1 MNEITVVV
9 EDGMVIEI
17 LSSVENSVSVEVL
30 DLDTTDIE
38 IKSLLLDQ
46 LAAERKRKRPIYFSN
61 DYLGGHACL
70 RITTKQLWSVCR
82 N

>member
-38 IKSLLLDQ
+38 IKNLLLGQ

-61 DYLGGHACL
+61 DY
-70 RITTKQLWSVCR
+70 
-82 N
+82 

>member
-30 DLDTTDIE
+30 DLDTK
-38 IKSLLLDQ
+38 IKHEVVFHKD
-46 LAAERKRKRPIYFSN
+46 N
-61 DYLGGHACL
+61 
-70 RITTKQLWSVCR
+70 
-82 N
+82 

>member
-38 IKSLLLDQ
+38 IKSQ
-46 LAAERKRKRPIYFSN
+46 IGRA
-61 DYLGGHACL
+61 H
-70 RITTKQLWSVCR
+70 V
-82 N
+82 

>member
-38 IKSLLLDQ
+38 IKNLLLGQ
-46 LAAERKRKRPIYFSN
+46 LAAERKRKRSIYFSN
-61 DYLGGHACL
+61 DY
-70 RITTKQLWSVCR
+70 
-82 N
+82 

>member
-38 IKSLLLDQ
+38 KSLLLDQ

-61 DYLGGHACL
+61 DY
-70 RITTKQLWSVCR
+70 
-82 N
+82 

>member
-17 LSSVENSVSVEVL
+17 LSSAESSVSVEVL
-30 DLDTTDIE
+30 DLDTTDME
-38 IKSLLLDQ
+38 IKNLLLAQ

-61 DYLGGHACL
+61 DY
-70 RITTKQLWSVCR
+70 
-82 N
+82 

>member
-9 EDGMVIEI
+9 EDAMVIEM

-61 DYLGGHACL
+61 DY
-70 RITTKQLWSVCR
+70 
-82 N
+82 

>member
-38 IKSLLLDQ
+38 I
-46 LAAERKRKRPIYFSN
+46 
-61 DYLGGHACL
+61 
-70 RITTKQLWSVCR
+70 
-82 N
+82 

>member
-38 IKSLLLDQ
+38 IKVCCLINSQ
-46 LAAERKRKRPIYFSN
+46 PSGKESVQYIFN
-61 DYLGGHACL
+61 DY
-70 RITTKQLWSVCR
+70 
-82 N
+82 